1 MAGLGGIIAGALGGA
16 GAAYAESAQ
25 GELKNQQRMDLEK
38 ELANVAFERDQRVKE
53 ADVMRSRSNTKYNQS
68 EAVLKEASV
77 ADRLKA
83 LLGLENRTAIAPE
96 AAAAATAEDTA
107 MTPLATTQRER
118 AIQAEID
125 KAKTLGGSSEYL
137 AGTAAVSKAQKAA
150 EIETATIRAEKA
162 GGGAGG
168 GALKVR
174 STKVDDAGNMI
185 AIMSDGSTKPLG
197 IKSGDYNNKI
207 ASTIAT
213 MAKNDYKFSKLP
225 ESEKRA
231 AALERLTGVK
241 VDGGSSAEGPTGGSK
256 LPPLGD
262 SKYVTK

>member
-25 GELKNQQRMDLEK
+25 GELKNQQRMDLER

-68 EAVLKEASV
+68 EDVIKEASV

-83 LLGLENRTAIAPE
+83 LLGLENRTAIAP
-96 AAAAATAEDTA
+96 AAAATATAEDTA
-107 MTPLATTQRER
+107 MAPLAKTQRER
-118 AIQAEID
+118 ATQADID
-125 KAKTLGGSSEYL
+125 KATTLGSSPEYL

-150 EIETATIRAEKA
+150 EIEAAKIRAEHVGSS
-162 GGGAGG
+162 GGGGMP
-168 GALKVR
+168 KVR
-174 STKVDDAGNMI
+174 STYTNADGDKI
-185 AIMSDGSTKPLG
+185 AVMSDGTEKTLG
-197 IKSGDYNNKI
+197 KAGDFNKQI

-241 VDGGSSAEGPTGGSK
+241 VDGGSSTEGPTTDR
-256 LPPLGD
+256 PPLGTF
-262 SKYVTK
+262 KK

>member
-25 GELKNQQRMDLEK
+25 GELKNQQRMDLER
-38 ELANVAFERDQRVKE
+38 ELADVAFERDQRVKE

-68 EAVLKEASV
+68 EAVLKDAAM
-77 ADRLKA
+77 ADMLKA
-83 LLGLENRTAIAPE
+83 RLGLQNRTALAPE
-96 AAAAATAEDTA
+96 TAAAATAEDTA
-107 MTPLATTQRER
+107 LAPLAKAQRDRATQADIE
-118 AIQAEID
+118 
-125 KAKTLGGSSEYL
+125 KATTLGSSPEYL
-137 AGTAAVSKAQKAA
+137 AGTAAISKAQKAA
-150 EIETATIRAEKA
+150 EIESAKIRAEHV
-162 GGGAGG
+162 GGGAG

-241 VDGGSSAEGPTGGSK
+241 VDGGP
-256 LPPLGD
+256 
-262 SKYVTK
+262 

>member
-25 GELKNQQRMDLEK
+25 GELKNQQRMDLER
-38 ELANVAFERDQRVKE
+38 ELADVAFERDQRVKE

-68 EAVLKEASV
+68 EDVIKEASV
-77 ADRLKA
+77 AEMLKA
-83 LLGLENRTAIAPE
+83 RLGLQNRTAIAPE

-107 MTPLATTQRER
+107 MAPLAKTQRER
-118 AIQAEID
+118 ATQADID
-125 KAKTLGGSSEYL
+125 KATTLGSSPEYL

-150 EIETATIRAEKA
+150 EIEAAKIRAEKA
-162 GGGAGG
+162 GGGGAGG
-168 GALKVR
+168 GMPKVR
-174 STKVDDAGNMI
+174 STYTNADGDKI
-185 AIMSDGSTKPLG
+185 AVMSDGTEKTLG
-197 IKSGDYNNKI
+197 KAGDFNKQI

-241 VDGGSSAEGPTGGSK
+241 VDGGSSTEGPTTDR
-256 LPPLGD
+256 PPLGTF
-262 SKYVTK
+262 KK